1 MLSPNGVVL
10 YHDGV
15 SNNKG
20 KWCAFDVSCVFMFAM
35 DKINITIGYQF
46 STIDVYGMHRNLSYK
61 GTRFEDFYPKR
72 KYQYGAVIGI
82 SYGF

>member
-1 MLSPNGVVL
+1 
-10 YHDGV
+10 
-15 SNNKG
+15 
-20 KWCAFDVSCVFMFAM
+20 MFGM
-35 DKINITIGYQF
+35 DNINITIGYQF